1 MSQQTSGCRRVL
13 PELRRTLAVTAAFM
27 LVAGSALAAGSTVEF
42 PGSAAAPAADMA
54 WQMRLPLGHLA
65 TVRSY
70 QLVDGYLCATC
81 SDGAIRTLRPDTGEY
96 LWTAEVA
103 KELETVYPPVAW
115 RTSDGDRL
123 VVTLAREV
131 VAIDPATGR
140 ETRRIRL
147 PVTSMASVAL
157 SAHEIFQVGPNGRMP
172 CLAISEGT
180 LLWQSGLGRH
190 IRLAPVYAP
199 AVDAV
204 VLADIE
210 GNVGAVGTDKAVV
223 FQEKLDGVAQGWLA
237 VDGTVAYVATSSADL
252 HAIDLSGGR
261 ILWKYRLIDQP
272 VGGPVVT
279 RESVYQATRSGLH
292 RIGLA
297 RSATPAA
304 AAPASAPSTEPA
316 EAVADASATET
327 PATAPAGDAAE
338 PVAKAPAT
346 APAATVA
353 RREPLKFGT
362 SWIDPEAV
370 QFLAEW
376 PQGTVV
382 LHANG
387 RLALVSAVTGKIVE
401 FADSVVATEGLA
413 NPYNDA
419 VLLTN
424 AKGEVRCIRPL
435 RAQPLTLAEFRAPV
449 GRTVIREKSV
459 HAVKLAAKAAKTEV
473 SAVPAIAPAASATSA
488 PAEGGEEAKA
498 AAVPTRTSDQ
508 MLMLDPLKSERKLRK

>member
-1 MSQQTSGCRRVL
+1 
-13 PELRRTLAVTAAFM
+13 M

-180 LLWQSGLGRH
+180 LLWQSG
-190 IRLAPVYAP
+190 
-199 AVDAV
+199 
-204 VLADIE
+204 
-210 GNVGAVGTDKAVV
+210 NVGAAGPDKAVV

-316 EAVADASATET
+316 EAMADASATET

-424 AKGEVRCIRPL
+424 TKGEVRCIRPL

-498 AAVPTRTSDQ
+498 AAAPTRTSDQ